1 MQVLKL
7 NIRKG
12 PIFRD
17 ALKQME
23 KINISRSLYKLFRLL
38 RLDGKEITALYLL
51 SILSG
56 LIQLSL
62 PLGIQAIINFAIVAT
77 GRKQLPASMWVLILL
92 VVLGVLFTGML
103 KINQMKIVE
112 KIQQKIFT
120 RFSFEFSYRIPKLNV
135 KSIDQYHLP
144 ELVNRFFDIPT
155 LQKSL
160 AKLLLDIP
168 TAVIQLCFGL
178 ILLAFYN
185 SVFIIFGIIL
195 LVVLYLILYISSPKG
210 FEASL
215 EESNYKYDLGGWVQ
229 EIARGI
235 KTFKFF
241 NSFNLHLEKTNHL
254 LEGYL
259 HARNRH
265 FQILKLQYWS
275 LVVFKI
281 LITAAMLIV
290 GGILLIRQQINIGQ
304 FIAAEIIILTIMNAV
319 EKLIVSLETVYD
331 LLTSVEKINKI
342 TEKPIDEEGSYEFV
356 KKQGIEIEAKNL
368 SFGFEKNDILQN
380 ISFHIKPG
388 QKVAITGD
396 GDSGKTVLLRLLTG
410 VFQDF
415 EGDLSFDQIPIN
427 NYNLNTLRNHIGI
440 YMQKQDIFSASL
452 WENITLGNT
461 NINEQDVLDTFKI
474 VGLESFYK
482 SLNKGFDTHLEPT
495 GKQLSSSNVQKLL
508 IARSLLNQP
517 ALLLL
522 DEPMK
527 LIAADDKQYL
537 QNYLFGL
544 KDVTIIFTTNDPSLI
559 SKSEMVI
566 HLEKGSIKSI
576 QNKNASN

>member
-1 MQVLKL
+1 
-7 NIRKG
+7 
-12 PIFRD
+12 
-17 ALKQME
+17 ME

-155 LQKSL
+155 LQKSM

-185 SVFIIFGIIL
+185 SVFIVFGIIL
-195 LVVLYLILYISSPKG
+195 LFILYLILYISSPKG

-215 EESNYKYDLGGWVQ
+215 QESNFKYDIGGWIQ

-241 NSFNLHLEKTNHL
+241 NSYKLHIEKTNHL

-265 FQILKLQYWS
+265 FLILKLQYWS

-281 LITAAMLIV
+281 LITASMLIV
-290 GGILLIRQQINIGQ
+290 GGILLIRQEINIGQ

-342 TEKPIDEEGSYEFV
+342 TEKPIDEEGSYEFI

-368 SFGFEKNDILQN
+368 SFGFDKTDILQN

-415 EGDLSFDQIPIN
+415 QGDLSFDQIPIN

-452 WENITLGNT
+452 WENITLGNAE
-461 NINEQDVLDTFKI
+461 IKEQDVLDVFKI
-474 VGLESFYK
+474 VGLDSFYK

-544 KDVTIIFTTNDPSLI
+544 NDVTIIFTTNDPSLI

-566 HLEKGSIKSI
+566 HLEKGLIKSI

>member
-1 MQVLKL
+1 
-7 NIRKG
+7 
-12 PIFRD
+12 
-17 ALKQME
+17 ME

-185 SVFIIFGIIL
+185 SVFIVFGIIL
-195 LVVLYLILYISSPKG
+195 LVVLYLILYVSSPKG

-461 NINEQDVLDTFKI
+461 NIKEQDVLDTFKI
-474 VGLESFYK
+474 VGLDSFYK

-527 LIAADDKQYL
+527 LFAADDKQYL

-566 HLEKGSIKSI
+566 HLEKGLIKSI

>member
-1 MQVLKL
+1 
-7 NIRKG
+7 
-12 PIFRD
+12 
-17 ALKQME
+17 ME

-155 LQKSL
+155 LQKSM

-185 SVFIIFGIIL
+185 SVFIVFGIIL
-195 LVVLYLILYISSPKG
+195 LFILYLILYISSPKG

-215 EESNYKYDLGGWVQ
+215 QESNFKYDIGGWIQ

-241 NSFNLHLEKTNHL
+241 NSYKLHIEKTNHL

-265 FQILKLQYWS
+265 FLILKLQYWS

-281 LITAAMLIV
+281 LITASMLIV
-290 GGILLIRQQINIGQ
+290 GGILLIRQEINIGQ

-342 TEKPIDEEGSYEFV
+342 TEKPIDEEGSYEFI

-368 SFGFEKNDILQN
+368 SFGFDKTNILQN

-415 EGDLSFDQIPIN
+415 QGDLSFDQIPIN

-452 WENITLGNT
+452 WENITLGNAE
-461 NINEQDVLDTFKI
+461 IKEQDVLDVFKI
-474 VGLESFYK
+474 VGLDSFYK

-566 HLEKGSIKSI
+566 HLEKGLIKSI
-576 QNKNASN
+576 QNINASN

>member
-1 MQVLKL
+1 
-7 NIRKG
+7 
-12 PIFRD
+12 
-17 ALKQME
+17 ME

-185 SVFIIFGIIL
+185 SVFIVFGIIL
-195 LVVLYLILYISSPKG
+195 LVVLYLILYVSSPKG

-415 EGDLSFDQIPIN
+415 EGDLSFDQVPIN
-427 NYNLNTLRNHIGI
+427 NYNLNTLRNNIGI

-452 WENITLGNT
+452 WENITLGNKEVK
-461 NINEQDVLDTFKI
+461 EQDVLDTFKI

-495 GKQLSSSNVQKLL
+495 GKQLSSSSVQKLL

-527 LIAADDKQYL
+527 LFAADDKQYL

>member
-1 MQVLKL
+1 
-7 NIRKG
+7 
-12 PIFRD
+12 
-17 ALKQME
+17 
-23 KINISRSLYKLFRLL
+23 
-38 RLDGKEITALYLL
+38 
-51 SILSG
+51 
-56 LIQLSL
+56 
-62 PLGIQAIINFAIVAT
+62 
-77 GRKQLPASMWVLILL
+77 
-92 VVLGVLFTGML
+92 
-103 KINQMKIVE
+103 
-112 KIQQKIFT
+112 
-120 RFSFEFSYRIPKLNV
+120 
-135 KSIDQYHLP
+135 
-144 ELVNRFFDIPT
+144 
-155 LQKSL
+155 
-160 AKLLLDIP
+160 
-168 TAVIQLCFGL
+168 
-178 ILLAFYN
+178 
-185 SVFIIFGIIL
+185 
-195 LVVLYLILYISSPKG
+195 
-210 FEASL
+210 
-215 EESNYKYDLGGWVQ
+215 
-229 EIARGI
+229 
-235 KTFKFF
+235 
-241 NSFNLHLEKTNHL
+241 
-254 LEGYL
+254 
-259 HARNRH
+259 
-265 FQILKLQYWS
+265 
-275 LVVFKI
+275 
-281 LITAAMLIV
+281 MLIV
-290 GGILLIRQQINIGQ
+290 GGILLIRQEINIGQ

-342 TEKPIDEEGSYEFV
+342 TEKPIDEEGSYEFI

-368 SFGFEKNDILQN
+368 SFGFDKNDILQN

-415 EGDLSFDQIPIN
+415 QGDLSFDQIPIN

-452 WENITLGNT
+452 WENITLGNAE
-461 NINEQDVLDTFKI
+461 IKEQDVLDVFKI
-474 VGLESFYK
+474 VGLDSFYK

-566 HLEKGSIKSI
+566 HLEKGLIKSI

>member
-1 MQVLKL
+1 
-7 NIRKG
+7 
-12 PIFRD
+12 
-17 ALKQME
+17 ME

-112 KIQQKIFT
+112 KMQQKIFT

-185 SVFIIFGIIL
+185 SVFIVFGIIL
-195 LVVLYLILYISSPKG
+195 LVVLYLILYVSSPKG

-290 GGILLIRQQINIGQ
+290 GGVLLIRQQINIGQ

-396 GDSGKTVLLRLLTG
+396 GDSGKTVLLRMLTG

-461 NINEQDVLDTFKI
+461 NIKEQDVLDTFKI
-474 VGLESFYK
+474 VGLDSFYK

-527 LIAADDKQYL
+527 LFAADDKQYL

>member
-1 MQVLKL
+1 
-7 NIRKG
+7 
-12 PIFRD
+12 
-17 ALKQME
+17 ME
-23 KINISRSLYKLFRLL
+23 KINITRSLYKLFRLL

-77 GRKQLPASMWVLILL
+77 GRNQLPASMWVLIFL

-120 RFSFEFSYRIPKLNV
+120 RFSFEFAQRIPKLNV

-155 LQKSL
+155 LQKSM

-185 SVFIIFGIIL
+185 SVFIVFGIIL
-195 LVVLYLILYISSPKG
+195 LVILYLILYISSPKG

-215 EESNYKYDLGGWVQ
+215 EESNYKYEIAGWIQ

-241 NSFNLHLEKTNHL
+241 NTYNLHLEKTNTF

-259 HARNRH
+259 NSRNRH

-290 GGILLIRQQINIGQ
+290 GGILLIRQDINLGQ
-304 FIAAEIIILTIMNAV
+304 FIAAEIIILTIMSAV
-319 EKLIVSLETVYD
+319 EKLIISLETVYD
-331 LLTSVEKINKI
+331 LLTSVEKITKI
-342 TEKPIDEEGSYEFV
+342 TDKPLDEDGSYEFV
-356 KKQGIEIEAKNL
+356 KKLGIEIEAKNL
-368 SFGFEKNDILQN
+368 NFGFHNTFILKD
-380 ISFHIKPG
+380 ISFHIQPG

-396 GDSGKTVLLRLLTG
+396 GDSGKTILLRMLTG

-415 EGDLSFDQIPIN
+415 EGDLSFNQIPIN

-440 YMQKQDIFSASL
+440 YMQKQDIFSATL
-452 WENITLGNT
+452 WENITLGNPEV
-461 NINEQDVLDTFKI
+461 NEQDVIDTFKL
-474 VGLESFYK
+474 VGLEQFFRG
-482 SLNKGFDTHLEPT
+482 LNKGFDTHLEPT
-495 GKQLSSSNVQKLL
+495 GKQLSASTVQKLL

-517 ALLLL
+517 SLLLL

-527 LIAADDKQYL
+527 LIADDIKQSI

-544 KDVTIIFTTNDPSLI
+544 KDVTIVFTTNDPALI
-559 SKSEMVI
+559 AKCDLVI
-566 HLEKGSIKSI
+566 HLEKGQIKLI
-576 QNKNASN
+576 QNSNASN

>member
-1 MQVLKL
+1 
-7 NIRKG
+7 
-12 PIFRD
+12 
-17 ALKQME
+17 ME

-77 GRKQLPASMWVLILL
+77 GRNQLPASMWVLILL

-135 KSIDQYHLP
+135 KSIDQFHLP

-155 LQKSL
+155 LQKSM

-185 SVFIIFGIIL
+185 SVFIVFGIIL
-195 LVVLYLILYISSPKG
+195 LVILYLILYISSPKG

-215 EESNYKYDLGGWVQ
+215 EESNYKYDIGGWIQ

-241 NSFNLHLEKTNHL
+241 NSYNLHIEKTNHL

-259 HARNRH
+259 HSRNRH

-281 LITAAMLIV
+281 LITASMLIV
-290 GGILLIRQQINIGQ
+290 GGILLIRQEINIGQ

-342 TEKPIDEEGSYEFV
+342 TEKPIDEEGSYEFI

-415 EGDLSFDQIPIN
+415 KGELSFDQIPIN

-452 WENITLGNT
+452 WENITLGNAD
-461 NINEQDVLDTFKI
+461 IKEQDVLNIFKI
-474 VGLESFYK
+474 VGLDSFYK
-482 SLNKGFDTHLEPT
+482 SLHKGFDTHLEPT

-508 IARSLLNQP
+508 IARSLLNEP

-527 LIAADDKQYL
+527 LIAADDKQFL
-537 QNYLFGL
+537 QNYLFSL

-576 QNKNASN
+576 QNANASN

>member
-1 MQVLKL
+1 
-7 NIRKG
+7 
-12 PIFRD
+12 
-17 ALKQME
+17 ME

-135 KSIDQYHLP
+135 KSIDQFHLP

-185 SVFIIFGIIL
+185 SVFIVFGIIL

-259 HARNRH
+259 HSRNRH

-396 GDSGKTVLLRLLTG
+396 GDSGKTVLLRMLTG

-415 EGDLSFDQIPIN
+415 KGDLSFDQIPIN
-427 NYNLNTLRNHIGI
+427 NYNLNTLRNNIGI

-452 WENITLGNT
+452 WENITLGNKEVK
-461 NINEQDVLDTFKI
+461 EQDVLDTFKI
-474 VGLESFYK
+474 VGLDNFYK
-482 SLNKGFDTHLEPT
+482 SLSKGFDTHLEPT
-495 GKQLSSSNVQKLL
+495 GKQLSSSSVQKLL

-537 QNYLFGL
+537 KNYLFGL
-544 KDVTIIFTTNDPSLI
+544 KDVTIIFTTNDPALI
-559 SKSEMVI
+559 AKCDMVI
-566 HLEKGSIKSI
+566 HLEKGLIKTI

>member
-1 MQVLKL
+1 
-7 NIRKG
+7 
-12 PIFRD
+12 
-17 ALKQME
+17 ME

-135 KSIDQYHLP
+135 ISIDQYHLP

-185 SVFIIFGIIL
+185 SVFIVFGIIL
-195 LVVLYLILYISSPKG
+195 LVVLYLILYVSSPKG

-259 HARNRH
+259 HSRNRH

-290 GGILLIRQQINIGQ
+290 GGILLIRQEINIGQ

-331 LLTSVEKINKI
+331 LLTSIEKINKI

-368 SFGFEKNDILQN
+368 SFGFEKTPILKN
-380 ISFHIKPG
+380 ISFLIKTG

-396 GDSGKTVLLRLLTG
+396 GDSGKTVLLRMLTG

-415 EGDLSFDQIPIN
+415 EGDLSFDQVPIN
-427 NYNLNTLRNHIGI
+427 NYNLNTLRNNIGI

-452 WENITLGNT
+452 WENITLGNKEVK
-461 NINEQDVLDTFKI
+461 EQDVLDTFKI
-474 VGLESFYK
+474 VGLDNFYK
-482 SLNKGFDTHLEPT
+482 SLSKGFDTHLEPT
-495 GKQLSSSNVQKLL
+495 GKQLSSSSVQKLL

-537 QNYLFGL
+537 KNYLFGL
-544 KDVTIIFTTNDPSLI
+544 KDVTIIFTTNDPALI
-559 SKSEMVI
+559 AKCDMVI
-566 HLEKGSIKSI
+566 HLDKGQIQSI
-576 QNKNASN
+576 QNTNVSN

>member
-1 MQVLKL
+1 
-7 NIRKG
+7 
-12 PIFRD
+12 
-17 ALKQME
+17 
-23 KINISRSLYKLFRLL
+23 
-38 RLDGKEITALYLL
+38 
-51 SILSG
+51 
-56 LIQLSL
+56 
-62 PLGIQAIINFAIVAT
+62 
-77 GRKQLPASMWVLILL
+77 
-92 VVLGVLFTGML
+92 
-103 KINQMKIVE
+103 
-112 KIQQKIFT
+112 
-120 RFSFEFSYRIPKLNV
+120 
-135 KSIDQYHLP
+135 
-144 ELVNRFFDIPT
+144 VNRFFDIPT
-155 LQKSL
+155 LQKSM

-195 LVVLYLILYISSPKG
+195 LVILYLILYISSPKG

-215 EESNYKYDLGGWVQ
+215 EESNYKYEIAGWIQ

-241 NSFNLHLEKTNHL
+241 NTYNLHLDKTNTF

-259 HARNRH
+259 NSRNRH

-290 GGILLIRQQINIGQ
+290 GGILLIRQDINLGQ
-304 FIAAEIIILTIMNAV
+304 FIAAEIIILTIMSAV

-331 LLTSVEKINKI
+331 LLTSVEKITKI
-342 TEKPIDEEGSYEFV
+342 TDKPIDEDGSYEFV
-356 KKQGIEIEAKNL
+356 KKMGIEIEAKNL
-368 SFGFEKNDILQN
+368 SFGFHNTPILNDIN
-380 ISFHIKPG
+380 FHIKPG

-396 GDSGKTVLLRLLTG
+396 GESGKTVLLRMLTG
-410 VFQDF
+410 IFQDF
-415 EGDLSFDQIPIN
+415 EGSLSYNQIPIN

-452 WENITLGNT
+452 WENITLGNPEV
-461 NINEQDVLDTFKI
+461 NEQAVLDTFKL
-474 VGLESFYK
+474 VGLEQFFR

-495 GKQLSSSNVQKLL
+495 GKQLSASIIQKLL

-517 ALLLL
+517 SLLLL

-527 LIAADDKQYL
+527 LIADDVKQSL

-544 KDVTIIFTTNDPSLI
+544 KDVTIVFTTNDPALI
-559 SKSEMVI
+559 AKCEMVI
-566 HLEKGSIKSI
+566 YLEKGQIKSI
-576 QNKNASN
+576 QNSNASN

>member
-1 MQVLKL
+1 
-7 NIRKG
+7 
-12 PIFRD
+12 
-17 ALKQME
+17 ME

-77 GRKQLPASMWVLILL
+77 GRKQLPTSMWVLILL

-168 TAVIQLCFGL
+168 IAVIQLCFGL

-185 SVFIIFGIIL
+185 SVFIVFGIIL

-215 EESNYKYDLGGWVQ
+215 EESNYKYDIGGWVQ

-281 LITAAMLIV
+281 LITASMLIV
-290 GGILLIRQQINIGQ
+290 GGILLIRQEINIGQ

-331 LLTSVEKINKI
+331 LLTSIEKINKI

-368 SFGFEKNDILQN
+368 SFGFEKTSILKN
-380 ISFHIKPG
+380 ISFLIKPG

-396 GDSGKTVLLRLLTG
+396 GDSGKTVLLRMLTG
-410 VFQDF
+410 IFQEF
-415 EGDLSFDQIPIN
+415 EGDLSFDQVPIN

-452 WENITLGNT
+452 WENITLGNKEVK
-461 NINEQDVLDTFKI
+461 EQDVLDTFKI
-474 VGLESFYK
+474 VGLEGFYR

-495 GKQLSSSNVQKLL
+495 GKQLSTSNVQKLL

-517 ALLLL
+517 VLLLL

-527 LIAADDKQYL
+527 LLAADDKQYL
-537 QNYLFGL
+537 KNYLFGL
-544 KDVTIIFTTNDPSLI
+544 KDVTIIFTTNDPALI
-559 SKSEMVI
+559 AKCDMII
-566 HLEKGSIKSI
+566 HLDKGQIQSI
-576 QNKNASN
+576 QNINVSN

>member
-1 MQVLKL
+1 
-7 NIRKG
+7 
-12 PIFRD
+12 
-17 ALKQME
+17 ME

-155 LQKSL
+155 LQKSM

-185 SVFIIFGIIL
+185 SVFIVFGIIL
-195 LVVLYLILYISSPKG
+195 LFILYLILYISSPKG

-215 EESNYKYDLGGWVQ
+215 QESNFKYDIGGWIQ

-241 NSFNLHLEKTNHL
+241 NSYKLHIEKTNHL

-265 FQILKLQYWS
+265 FLILKLQYWS

-281 LITAAMLIV
+281 LITASMLIV
-290 GGILLIRQQINIGQ
+290 GGILLIRQEINIGQ

-342 TEKPIDEEGSYEFV
+342 TEKPIDEEGSYEFI

-368 SFGFEKNDILQN
+368 SFEFDKTDILQN

-415 EGDLSFDQIPIN
+415 QGDLSFDQIPIN

-452 WENITLGNT
+452 WENITLGNAE
-461 NINEQDVLDTFKI
+461 IKEQDVLDVFKI
-474 VGLESFYK
+474 VGLDSFYK

-544 KDVTIIFTTNDPSLI
+544 NDVTIIFTTNDPSLI

-566 HLEKGSIKSI
+566 HLEKGLIKSI

>member
-1 MQVLKL
+1 
-7 NIRKG
+7 
-12 PIFRD
+12 
-17 ALKQME
+17 ME

-77 GRKQLPASMWVLILL
+77 GRNQLPASMWVLIFL

-135 KSIDQYHLP
+135 KSIDQFHLP

-155 LQKSL
+155 LQKSM

-185 SVFIIFGIIL
+185 SVFIVFGIIL
-195 LVVLYLILYISSPKG
+195 LVILYLILYISSPKG

-215 EESNYKYDLGGWVQ
+215 QESNFKYDIGGWIQ

-241 NSFNLHLEKTNHL
+241 NSYNLHIEKTNHL

-259 HARNRH
+259 HSRNRH

-281 LITAAMLIV
+281 LITASMLIV
-290 GGILLIRQQINIGQ
+290 GGILLIRQEINIGQ

-342 TEKPIDEEGSYEFV
+342 TEKPIDEEGSYEFI

-415 EGDLSFDQIPIN
+415 KGELSFDQIPIN

-452 WENITLGNT
+452 WENITLGNAD
-461 NINEQDVLDTFKI
+461 IKEQDVLNIFKI
-474 VGLESFYK
+474 VGLDSFYK
-482 SLNKGFDTHLEPT
+482 SLHKGFDTHLEPT

-527 LIAADDKQYL
+527 LIAADDKQFL
-537 QNYLFGL
+537 KNYLFSL

-576 QNKNASN
+576 QNANASN

>member
-1 MQVLKL
+1 
-7 NIRKG
+7 
-12 PIFRD
+12 
-17 ALKQME
+17 ME

-185 SVFIIFGIIL
+185 SVFIVFGIIL
-195 LVVLYLILYISSPKG
+195 LVVLYLILYVSSPKG

-319 EKLIVSLETVYD
+319 EKLIISLETVYD

-380 ISFHIKPG
+380 ISFHIRPG

-415 EGDLSFDQIPIN
+415 EGDLSFDQVPIN
-427 NYNLNTLRNHIGI
+427 NYNLNTLRNNIGI

-452 WENITLGNT
+452 WENITLGNKEVK
-461 NINEQDVLDTFKI
+461 EQDVLDTFKI

-495 GKQLSSSNVQKLL
+495 GKQLSSSSVQKLL

-527 LIAADDKQYL
+527 LFAADDKQYL

>member
-1 MQVLKL
+1 
-7 NIRKG
+7 
-12 PIFRD
+12 
-17 ALKQME
+17 ME

-77 GRKQLPASMWVLILL
+77 GRNQLPASMWVLIIL

-135 KSIDQYHLP
+135 RSIDQYHLP

-155 LQKSL
+155 LQKSM

-178 ILLAFYN
+178 ILLSFYN
-185 SVFIIFGIIL
+185 SVFIVFGIIL
-195 LVVLYLILYISSPKG
+195 LVILYLILYISSPKG

-215 EESNYKYDLGGWVQ
+215 EESNYKYEIAGWIQ

-241 NSFNLHLEKTNHL
+241 NKYNLHVEKTNRF

-259 HARNRH
+259 NSRNRH

-275 LVVFKI
+275 LVIFKI
-281 LITAAMLIV
+281 LITASMLIV
-290 GGILLIRQQINIGQ
+290 GGILLIRQEINLGQ
-304 FIAAEIIILTIMNAV
+304 FIAAEIIILTINNAV

-342 TEKPIDEEGSYEFV
+342 TEKPVDEDGTHIYV
-356 KKQGIEIEAKNL
+356 KKQGIEIEAKQLN
-368 SFGFEKNDILQN
+368 FGFQNTPILHDINFQ
-380 ISFHIKPG
+380 IKSG

-415 EGDLSFDQIPIN
+415 EGSLTYNQIPIN
-427 NYNLNTLRNHIGI
+427 NYNLNSLRSEIGI
-440 YMQKQDIFSASL
+440 YMQKQDLFSASL
-452 WENITLGNT
+452 WENITLGNP
-461 NINEQDVLDTFKI
+461 NVNEHDVLNTFKI
-474 VGLESFYK
+474 VGLEQFFK
-482 SLNKGFDTHLEPT
+482 GLNKGFDTHLEPT
-495 GKQLSSSNVQKLL
+495 GKQLSTSNIQKLL

-527 LIAADDKQYL
+527 LFADDVKQNL

-544 KDVTIIFTTNDPSLI
+544 KDVTIIFTTNDPSIL
-559 SKSEMVI
+559 SKCDVVI
-566 HLEKGSIKSI
+566 HLEKGRIQSI
-576 QNKNASN
+576 QNTKA

>member
-1 MQVLKL
+1 
-7 NIRKG
+7 
-12 PIFRD
+12 
-17 ALKQME
+17 ME

-77 GRKQLPASMWVLILL
+77 GRNQLPASMWVLILL

-135 KSIDQYHLP
+135 KSIDQFHLP

-155 LQKSL
+155 LQKSM

-185 SVFIIFGIIL
+185 SVFIVFGIIL
-195 LVVLYLILYISSPKG
+195 LVILYLILYISSPKG

-215 EESNYKYDLGGWVQ
+215 QESNFKYDIGGWIQ

-241 NSFNLHLEKTNHL
+241 NSYNLHIEKTNHL

-259 HARNRH
+259 HSRNRH

-281 LITAAMLIV
+281 LITASMLIV
-290 GGILLIRQQINIGQ
+290 GGILLIRQEINIGQ

-342 TEKPIDEEGSYEFV
+342 TEKPIDEEGSYEFI

-415 EGDLSFDQIPIN
+415 KGELSFDQIPIN

-452 WENITLGNT
+452 WENITLGNAD
-461 NINEQDVLDTFKI
+461 IKEQDVLDVFKI
-474 VGLESFYK
+474 VGLDNFYK

-508 IARSLLNQP
+508 IARSLLNEP

-527 LIAADDKQYL
+527 LIAADDKQFL
-537 QNYLFGL
+537 QNYLFSL
-544 KDVTIIFTTNDPSLI
+544 KNVTIIFTTTDPSLI

-576 QNKNASN
+576 QNANASN

>member
-1 MQVLKL
+1 
-7 NIRKG
+7 
-12 PIFRD
+12 
-17 ALKQME
+17 ME

-77 GRKQLPASMWVLILL
+77 GRNQLPASMWVLILL

-135 KSIDQYHLP
+135 ISIDQYHLP

-185 SVFIIFGIIL
+185 SVFIVFGIIL

-241 NSFNLHLEKTNHL
+241 NSFNLHLEKTNNL

-281 LITAAMLIV
+281 LITASMLIV
-290 GGILLIRQQINIGQ
+290 GGILLIRQEINIGQ

-342 TEKPIDEEGSYEFV
+342 TEKPIDEEGSYEFI
-356 KKQGIEIEAKNL
+356 KKQGIQIEAKNL
-368 SFGFEKNDILQN
+368 SFGFEKTSILKN
-380 ISFHIKPG
+380 ISFNIQPG

-415 EGDLSFDQIPIN
+415 EGDLSYDQIPIN

-452 WENITLGNT
+452 WENITLGNAD
-461 NINEQDVLDTFKI
+461 IKEQDVLNIFKI
-474 VGLESFYK
+474 VGLDSFYK
-482 SLNKGFDTHLEPT
+482 SLHKGFDTHLEPT
-495 GKQLSSSNVQKLL
+495 GKQLSSSNVQKLKPL
-508 IARSLLNQP
+508 P
-517 ALLLL
+517 Y
-522 DEPMK
+522 K
-527 LIAADDKQYL
+527 FYKC
-537 QNYLFGL
+537 
-544 KDVTIIFTTNDPSLI
+544 
-559 SKSEMVI
+559 
-566 HLEKGSIKSI
+566 
-576 QNKNASN
+576 

>member
-1 MQVLKL
+1 
-7 NIRKG
+7 
-12 PIFRD
+12 
-17 ALKQME
+17 ME

-77 GRKQLPASMWVLILL
+77 GRNQLPASMWVLILL

-160 AKLLLDIP
+160 ANLLLDIP

-185 SVFIIFGIIL
+185 SVFIVFGIIL

-259 HARNRH
+259 HSRNRH

-290 GGILLIRQQINIGQ
+290 GGILLIRQEINIGQ

-368 SFGFEKNDILQN
+368 SFGFEKTPILKN
-380 ISFHIKPG
+380 ISFLIKPG

-396 GDSGKTVLLRLLTG
+396 GDSGKTVLLRMLTG

-415 EGDLSFDQIPIN
+415 EGDLSFDQVPIN
-427 NYNLNTLRNHIGI
+427 NYNLNTLRNNIGI

-452 WENITLGNT
+452 WENITLGNKEVK
-461 NINEQDVLDTFKI
+461 EQDVLDTFKI
-474 VGLESFYK
+474 VGLDNFYK
-482 SLNKGFDTHLEPT
+482 SLSKGFDTHLEPT
-495 GKQLSSSNVQKLL
+495 GKQLSSSSVQKLL

-537 QNYLFGL
+537 KNYLFGL
-544 KDVTIIFTTNDPSLI
+544 KDVTIIFTTNDPALI
-559 SKSEMVI
+559 AKCDMVI
-566 HLEKGSIKSI
+566 HLDKGQIQSI
-576 QNKNASN
+576 QNTNVSN

>member
-1 MQVLKL
+1 LQVLKL

-135 KSIDQYHLP
+135 ISIDQYHLP

-185 SVFIIFGIIL
+185 SVFIVFGIIL

-259 HARNRH
+259 HSRNRH

-281 LITAAMLIV
+281 LITASMLIV
-290 GGILLIRQQINIGQ
+290 GGILLIRQEINIGQ

-331 LLTSVEKINKI
+331 LLTSIEKINKI
-342 TEKPIDEEGSYEFV
+342 TEKPIDEEGTYEYV

-368 SFGFEKNDILQN
+368 SFGFEKTTILKN
-380 ISFHIKPG
+380 ISFLIKPG

-396 GDSGKTVLLRLLTG
+396 GDSGKTVLLRMLTG

-415 EGDLSFDQIPIN
+415 EGDLSFDQVPIN
-427 NYNLNTLRNHIGI
+427 NYNLNTLRNNIGI

-452 WENITLGNT
+452 WENITLGNKEVK
-461 NINEQDVLDTFKI
+461 EQDVLDTFKI
-474 VGLESFYK
+474 VGLDNFYK
-482 SLNKGFDTHLEPT
+482 SLSKGFDTHLEPT
-495 GKQLSSSNVQKLL
+495 GKQLSSSSVQKLL

-537 QNYLFGL
+537 KNYLFGL
-544 KDVTIIFTTNDPSLI
+544 KDVTIIFTTNDPALI
-559 SKSEMVI
+559 AKCDMVI
-566 HLEKGSIKSI
+566 HLDKGQIQSI
-576 QNKNASN
+576 QNTNVSN

>member
-1 MQVLKL
+1 
-7 NIRKG
+7 
-12 PIFRD
+12 
-17 ALKQME
+17 ME

-185 SVFIIFGIIL
+185 SVFIVFGIIL

-396 GDSGKTVLLRLLTG
+396 GDSGKTVLLRMLTG

-415 EGDLSFDQIPIN
+415 KGDLSFDQIPIN

-461 NINEQDVLDTFKI
+461 NIKEQDVLDTFKI
-474 VGLESFYK
+474 VGLDSFYK

-566 HLEKGSIKSI
+566 HLEKGLIKSI

>member
-1 MQVLKL
+1 
-7 NIRKG
+7 
-12 PIFRD
+12 
-17 ALKQME
+17 ME

-135 KSIDQYHLP
+135 ISIDQYHLP

-185 SVFIIFGIIL
+185 SVFIVFGIIL
-195 LVVLYLILYISSPKG
+195 LVVLYLILYVSSPKG

-396 GDSGKTVLLRLLTG
+396 GDSGKTVLLRMLTG

-415 EGDLSFDQIPIN
+415 EGDLSFDQVPIN
-427 NYNLNTLRNHIGI
+427 NYNLNTLRNNIGI

-461 NINEQDVLDTFKI
+461 NIKEQDVLDTFKI
-474 VGLESFYK
+474 VGLDSFYK

-527 LIAADDKQYL
+527 LFAADDKQYL

>member
-1 MQVLKL
+1 
-7 NIRKG
+7 
-12 PIFRD
+12 
-17 ALKQME
+17 ME

-77 GRKQLPASMWVLILL
+77 GRKQLPASMWVLIFL

-155 LQKSL
+155 LQKSM

-178 ILLAFYN
+178 ILLSFYN
-185 SVFIIFGIIL
+185 SVFIVFGIIL
-195 LVVLYLILYISSPKG
+195 LVILYLILYISSPKG

-215 EESNYKYDLGGWVQ
+215 EESNYKYEIAGWIQ

-241 NSFNLHLEKTNHL
+241 NKYNLHVEKTNSF

-259 HARNRH
+259 NSRNRH
-265 FQILKLQYWS
+265 FEILKLQYWS
-275 LVVFKI
+275 LVIFKI
-281 LITAAMLIV
+281 LITASMLIV
-290 GGILLIRQQINIGQ
+290 GGILLIRQEINLGQ
-304 FIAAEIIILTIMNAV
+304 FIAAEIIILTINNAV

-342 TEKPIDEEGSYEFV
+342 TEKPIDEEGTYVYV
-356 KKQGIEIEAKNL
+356 KKQGIEIEAKHLN
-368 SFGFEKNDILQN
+368 FGFQNTPILHDINFQ
-380 ISFHIKPG
+380 IKSG

-396 GDSGKTVLLRLLTG
+396 GDSGKTILLRLLTG
-410 VFQDF
+410 IFQEF
-415 EGDLSFDQIPIN
+415 EGSLTYNQIPIN
-427 NYNLNTLRNHIGI
+427 NYNLNSLRSEIGI
-440 YMQKQDIFSASL
+440 YMQKQDLFSASL
-452 WENITLGNT
+452 WENITLGNP
-461 NINEQDVLDTFKI
+461 NVKEQDVLDTFKI
-474 VGLESFYK
+474 VGLDHFLER
-482 SLNKGFDTHLEPT
+482 LNKGFDTHLEPT
-495 GKQLSSSNVQKLL
+495 GKQLSASNVQKLL

-527 LIAADDKQYL
+527 LFADDVKQNL
-537 QNYLFGL
+537 QNYLFSL
-544 KDVTIIFTTNDPSLI
+544 KEVTIIFTTNDPSVI
-559 SKSEMVI
+559 AKCDMVI
-566 HLEKGSIKSI
+566 HLEKGKIQSI
-576 QNKNASN
+576 QNTKASN

>member
-1 MQVLKL
+1 
-7 NIRKG
+7 
-12 PIFRD
+12 
-17 ALKQME
+17 ME

-112 KIQQKIFT
+112 KMQQKIFT

-135 KSIDQYHLP
+135 ISIDQYHLP

-185 SVFIIFGIIL
+185 SVFIVFGIIL
-195 LVVLYLILYISSPKG
+195 LVVLYLILYVSSPKG

-415 EGDLSFDQIPIN
+415 EGDLSFDQVPIN
-427 NYNLNTLRNHIGI
+427 NYNLNTLRNNIGI

-452 WENITLGNT
+452 WENITLGNKEVK
-461 NINEQDVLDTFKI
+461 EQDVLDTFKI

-495 GKQLSSSNVQKLL
+495 GKQLSSSSVQKLL

-527 LIAADDKQYL
+527 LFAADDKQYL

-566 HLEKGSIKSI
+566 HLEKGLIKSI

>member
-1 MQVLKL
+1 
-7 NIRKG
+7 
-12 PIFRD
+12 
-17 ALKQME
+17 ME

-185 SVFIIFGIIL
+185 SVFIVFGIIL
-195 LVVLYLILYISSPKG
+195 LVVLYLILYFSSPKG

-290 GGILLIRQQINIGQ
+290 GGVLLIRQQINIGQ

-380 ISFHIKPG
+380 ISFNIKPG
-388 QKVAITGD
+388 QKVSITGD

-427 NYNLNTLRNHIGI
+427 NYNLNTLRNNIGI

-559 SKSEMVI
+559 AKSEMVI
-566 HLEKGSIKSI
+566 HLEKGLIKSI

>member
-1 MQVLKL
+1 
-7 NIRKG
+7 
-12 PIFRD
+12 
-17 ALKQME
+17 ME

-112 KIQQKIFT
+112 KMQQKIFT

-185 SVFIIFGIIL
+185 SVFIVFGIIL
-195 LVVLYLILYISSPKG
+195 LVVLYLILYVSSPKG

-229 EIARGI
+229 EVARGI

-241 NSFNLHLEKTNHL
+241 NSFNLHLEKTNKL

-265 FQILKLQYWS
+265 FHILKLQYWS

-461 NINEQDVLDTFKI
+461 NIKEQDVLDTFKI

-527 LIAADDKQYL
+527 LFAADDKQYL

>member
-1 MQVLKL
+1 
-7 NIRKG
+7 
-12 PIFRD
+12 
-17 ALKQME
+17 
-23 KINISRSLYKLFRLL
+23 
-38 RLDGKEITALYLL
+38 
-51 SILSG
+51 
-56 LIQLSL
+56 
-62 PLGIQAIINFAIVAT
+62 
-77 GRKQLPASMWVLILL
+77 
-92 VVLGVLFTGML
+92 
-103 KINQMKIVE
+103 
-112 KIQQKIFT
+112 
-120 RFSFEFSYRIPKLNV
+120 
-135 KSIDQYHLP
+135 
-144 ELVNRFFDIPT
+144 
-155 LQKSL
+155 
-160 AKLLLDIP
+160 
-168 TAVIQLCFGL
+168 
-178 ILLAFYN
+178 
-185 SVFIIFGIIL
+185 
-195 LVVLYLILYISSPKG
+195 
-210 FEASL
+210 
-215 EESNYKYDLGGWVQ
+215 
-229 EIARGI
+229 
-235 KTFKFF
+235 
-241 NSFNLHLEKTNHL
+241 
-254 LEGYL
+254 
-259 HARNRH
+259 
-265 FQILKLQYWS
+265 

-415 EGDLSFDQIPIN
+415 EGDLSFDQVPIN
-427 NYNLNTLRNHIGI
+427 NYNLNTLRNNIGI

-452 WENITLGNT
+452 WENITLGNKEVK
-461 NINEQDVLDTFKI
+461 EQDVLDTFKI

-495 GKQLSSSNVQKLL
+495 GKQLSSSSVQKLL

-517 ALLLL
+517 ALLFL

-527 LIAADDKQYL
+527 LFAADDKQYL

>member
-1 MQVLKL
+1 
-7 NIRKG
+7 
-12 PIFRD
+12 
-17 ALKQME
+17 
-23 KINISRSLYKLFRLL
+23 
-38 RLDGKEITALYLL
+38 
-51 SILSG
+51 
-56 LIQLSL
+56 
-62 PLGIQAIINFAIVAT
+62 
-77 GRKQLPASMWVLILL
+77 
-92 VVLGVLFTGML
+92 
-103 KINQMKIVE
+103 
-112 KIQQKIFT
+112 
-120 RFSFEFSYRIPKLNV
+120 
-135 KSIDQYHLP
+135 
-144 ELVNRFFDIPT
+144 
-155 LQKSL
+155 
-160 AKLLLDIP
+160 
-168 TAVIQLCFGL
+168 
-178 ILLAFYN
+178 
-185 SVFIIFGIIL
+185 
-195 LVVLYLILYISSPKG
+195 
-210 FEASL
+210 
-215 EESNYKYDLGGWVQ
+215 
-229 EIARGI
+229 
-235 KTFKFF
+235 
-241 NSFNLHLEKTNHL
+241 
-254 LEGYL
+254 
-259 HARNRH
+259 
-265 FQILKLQYWS
+265 
-275 LVVFKI
+275 
-281 LITAAMLIV
+281 MLIV

-380 ISFHIKPG
+380 ISFHIRPG

-415 EGDLSFDQIPIN
+415 EGDLSFDQVPIN
-427 NYNLNTLRNHIGI
+427 NYNLNTLRNNIGI

-452 WENITLGNT
+452 WENITLGNKE
-461 NINEQDVLDTFKI
+461 IKEQDVLDTFKI

-495 GKQLSSSNVQKLL
+495 GKQLSSSSVQKLL

-527 LIAADDKQYL
+527 LFAADDKQYL

>member
-1 MQVLKL
+1 LQVLKL
-7 NIRKG
+7 NIRKD

-135 KSIDQYHLP
+135 ISIDQYHLP

-185 SVFIIFGIIL
+185 SVFIVFGVIL

-281 LITAAMLIV
+281 LITASMLIV
-290 GGILLIRQQINIGQ
+290 GGILLIRQEINIGQ

-342 TEKPIDEEGSYEFV
+342 TEKPIDEEGSYEFI
-356 KKQGIEIEAKNL
+356 KKQGIQIEAKNL
-368 SFGFEKNDILQN
+368 SFGFEKTSILKN
-380 ISFHIKPG
+380 ISFNIQPG

-396 GDSGKTVLLRLLTG
+396 GDSGKTVLLRMLTG

-415 EGDLSFDQIPIN
+415 EGDLSYDQIPIN

-452 WENITLGNT
+452 WENITLGNKEVK
-461 NINEQDVLDTFKI
+461 EQDVLDTFKI
-474 VGLESFYK
+474 VGLDNFYK
-482 SLNKGFDTHLEPT
+482 SLSKGFDTHLEPT
-495 GKQLSSSNVQKLL
+495 GKQLSSSSVQKLL

-527 LIAADDKQYL
+527 LISADDKQYL
-537 QNYLFGL
+537 KNYLFGL
-544 KDVTIIFTTNDPSLI
+544 KDVTIIFTTNDPALI
-559 SKSEMVI
+559 AKCDMVI
-566 HLEKGSIKSI
+566 HLDKGQIQSI
-576 QNKNASN
+576 QNTNVSN

>member
-1 MQVLKL
+1 
-7 NIRKG
+7 
-12 PIFRD
+12 
-17 ALKQME
+17 ME

-135 KSIDQYHLP
+135 ISIDQFHLP

-185 SVFIIFGIIL
+185 SVFIVFGIIL

-254 LEGYL
+254 LVGYL
-259 HARNRH
+259 HSRNRH

-290 GGILLIRQQINIGQ
+290 GGILLIRQEINIGQ

-368 SFGFEKNDILQN
+368 SFGFEKTPILKN
-380 ISFHIKPG
+380 ISFLIKPG

-396 GDSGKTVLLRLLTG
+396 GDSGKTVLLRMLTG

-415 EGDLSFDQIPIN
+415 EGDLSFDQVPIN
-427 NYNLNTLRNHIGI
+427 NYNLNTLRNNIGI

-452 WENITLGNT
+452 WENITLGNKEVK
-461 NINEQDVLDTFKI
+461 EQDVLDTFKI
-474 VGLESFYK
+474 VGLEGFYR

-495 GKQLSSSNVQKLL
+495 GKQLSSSSVQKLL

-527 LIAADDKQYL
+527 LLAADDKQYL
-537 QNYLFGL
+537 KNYLFGL
-544 KDVTIIFTTNDPSLI
+544 KDVTVIFTTNDPALI
-559 SKSEMVI
+559 TKCDMVI
-566 HLEKGSIKSI
+566 HLDNGQIQSI
-576 QNKNASN
+576 QNTNVSN

>member
-7 NIRKG
+7 NLRKD

-17 ALKQME
+17 ELKQME

-77 GRKQLPASMWVLILL
+77 GRNQLPASMWVLILL

-155 LQKSL
+155 LQKSM

-185 SVFIIFGIIL
+185 SVFIVFGIIL

-215 EESNYKYDLGGWVQ
+215 EESNYKYDIGGWVQ

-259 HARNRH
+259 HSRNRH

-281 LITAAMLIV
+281 LITASMLIV
-290 GGILLIRQQINIGQ
+290 GGILLIRQEINIGQ

-319 EKLIVSLETVYD
+319 EKMIVSLETVYD

-342 TEKPIDEEGSYEFV
+342 TEKPIDEEGSYEFI
-356 KKQGIEIEAKNL
+356 KKQGIQIEAKNL
-368 SFGFEKNDILQN
+368 SFGFEKTPILKN
-380 ISFHIKPG
+380 ISFQIQPG
-388 QKVAITGD
+388 LKVAITGD

-452 WENITLGNT
+452 WENITLGNPAVK
-461 NINEQDVLDTFKI
+461 EQDVLDTFKI

-527 LIAADDKQYL
+527 LLAADDKQYL
-537 QNYLFGL
+537 KNYLFSL
-544 KDVTIIFTTNDPSLI
+544 KDVTIIFTTNDPALI
-559 SKSEMVI
+559 AKCEMVI
-566 HLEKGSIKSI
+566 HLEKGFVKSI
-576 QNKNASN
+576 ENKNASN

>member
-1 MQVLKL
+1 
-7 NIRKG
+7 
-12 PIFRD
+12 
-17 ALKQME
+17 ME

-38 RLDGKEITALYLL
+38 RLDVKEITALYLL

-77 GRKQLPASMWVLILL
+77 GRRQLPASMWVLIIL

-135 KSIDQYHLP
+135 RSIDQYHLP

-155 LQKSL
+155 LQKSM
-160 AKLLLDIP
+160 AKLLLEIP

-178 ILLAFYN
+178 ILLSFYN
-185 SVFIIFGIIL
+185 SVFIVFGIIL
-195 LVVLYLILYISSPKG
+195 LVILYLILYISSPKG

-215 EESNYKYDLGGWVQ
+215 EESNYKYEIAGWIQ

-241 NSFNLHLEKTNHL
+241 NKYNLHVEKTNNF

-259 HARNRH
+259 NSRNRH

-275 LVVFKI
+275 LVIFKI
-281 LITAAMLIV
+281 LITASMLIV
-290 GGILLIRQQINIGQ
+290 GGILLIRQEINLGQ
-304 FIAAEIIILTIMNAV
+304 FIAAEIIILTINNAV

-342 TEKPIDEEGSYEFV
+342 TEKPIDEDGSYVYV
-356 KKQGIEIEAKNL
+356 KKQGIEIEAKQLN
-368 SFGFEKNDILQN
+368 FGFQNTPILHDINFQ
-380 ISFHIKPG
+380 IKSG

-415 EGDLSFDQIPIN
+415 EGSLTYNEIPIN
-427 NYNLNTLRNHIGI
+427 NYNLNSLRSEIGI
-440 YMQKQDIFSASL
+440 YMQKQDLFDASL
-452 WENITLGNT
+452 WENIALGNP
-461 NINEQDVLDTFKI
+461 NVKEQDVLDTFKI
-474 VGLESFYK
+474 VGLEQFFK
-482 SLNKGFDTHLEPT
+482 GLNKGFDTHIEPT
-495 GKQLSSSNVQKLL
+495 GKQLSTSNVQKLL
-508 IARSLLNQP
+508 IARSLLNEP

-527 LIAADDKQYL
+527 LFADDVKQNL

-544 KDVTIIFTTNDPSLI
+544 KDVTIIFTTNDPSI
-559 SKSEMVI
+559 IAKCDMVM
-566 HLEKGSIKSI
+566 HLEKGKIQSI
-576 QNKNASN
+576 QNTKASN

>member
-1 MQVLKL
+1 
-7 NIRKG
+7 
-12 PIFRD
+12 
-17 ALKQME
+17 ME

-77 GRKQLPASMWVLILL
+77 GRNQLPASMWVLILL

-135 KSIDQYHLP
+135 KSIDQFHLP

-155 LQKSL
+155 LQKSM

-185 SVFIIFGIIL
+185 SVFIVFGIIL
-195 LVVLYLILYISSPKG
+195 LVILYLILYISSPKG

-215 EESNYKYDLGGWVQ
+215 QESNFKYDIGGWIQ

-241 NSFNLHLEKTNHL
+241 NSYNLHIEKTNHL

-259 HARNRH
+259 HSRNRH

-281 LITAAMLIV
+281 LITASMLIV
-290 GGILLIRQQINIGQ
+290 GGILLIRQEINIGQ

-342 TEKPIDEEGSYEFV
+342 TEKPIDEEGSYEFI

-415 EGDLSFDQIPIN
+415 KGELSFDQIPIN

-452 WENITLGNT
+452 WENITLGNAD
-461 NINEQDVLDTFKI
+461 IKEQDVLNIFKI
-474 VGLESFYK
+474 VGLDSFYK
-482 SLNKGFDTHLEPT
+482 SLHKGFDTHLEPT

-527 LIAADDKQYL
+527 LIAADDKQFL
-537 QNYLFGL
+537 KNYLFSL

-576 QNKNASN
+576 QNANASN

>member
-1 MQVLKL
+1 
-7 NIRKG
+7 
-12 PIFRD
+12 
-17 ALKQME
+17 ME

-135 KSIDQYHLP
+135 ISIDQYHLP

-185 SVFIIFGIIL
+185 SVFIVFGIIL

-259 HARNRH
+259 HSRNRH

-275 LVVFKI
+275 LVIFKI

-290 GGILLIRQQINIGQ
+290 GGILLIRQEINIGQ

-331 LLTSVEKINKI
+331 LLTSIEKINKI
-342 TEKPIDEEGSYEFV
+342 TEKPIDEEGTYEYV

-368 SFGFEKNDILQN
+368 SFGFEKTTILKN
-380 ISFHIKPG
+380 ISFLIKPG

-396 GDSGKTVLLRLLTG
+396 GDSGKTVLLRMLTG

-415 EGDLSFDQIPIN
+415 EGDLSFDQVPIN
-427 NYNLNTLRNHIGI
+427 NYNLNTLRNNIGI

-452 WENITLGNT
+452 WENITLGNKEVK
-461 NINEQDVLDTFKI
+461 EQDVLDTFKI
-474 VGLESFYK
+474 VGLDNFYK
-482 SLNKGFDTHLEPT
+482 SLSKGFDTHLEPT
-495 GKQLSSSNVQKLL
+495 GKQLSSSSVQKLL

-537 QNYLFGL
+537 KNYLFGL
-544 KDVTIIFTTNDPSLI
+544 KDVTIIFTTNDSALI
-559 SKSEMVI
+559 AKCDMVI
-566 HLEKGSIKSI
+566 HLDKGQIQSI
-576 QNKNASN
+576 QNTNVSN

>member
-1 MQVLKL
+1 
-7 NIRKG
+7 
-12 PIFRD
+12 
-17 ALKQME
+17 ME

-155 LQKSL
+155 LQKSM

-185 SVFIIFGIIL
+185 SVFIVFGIIL
-195 LVVLYLILYISSPKG
+195 LVILYLILYISSPKG

-215 EESNYKYDLGGWVQ
+215 QESNFKYDIGGWIQ

-241 NSFNLHLEKTNHL
+241 NSYKLHIEKTNHL

-265 FQILKLQYWS
+265 FLILKLQYWS

-281 LITAAMLIV
+281 LITASMLIV
-290 GGILLIRQQINIGQ
+290 GGILLIRQEINIGQ

-342 TEKPIDEEGSYEFV
+342 TEKPIDEEGSYEYI

-368 SFGFEKNDILQN
+368 SFGFDKTDILQN

-415 EGDLSFDQIPIN
+415 KGDLSFDQIPIN

-452 WENITLGNT
+452 WENITLGNAE
-461 NINEQDVLDTFKI
+461 IKEQDVLDVFKI
-474 VGLESFYK
+474 VGLDSFYK

-566 HLEKGSIKSI
+566 HLEKGLIKSI
-576 QNKNASN
+576 QNINASN